1 MTAGGVSRIL
11 PHVQTPSSD
20 ALRAALRTV
29 PDFPKPGI
37 QFIDITPILQD
48 PTLFGLCIDL
58 FCDRYKDLRL
68 DAVVAIEARGFI
80 FGGAIARQLGIGFVP
95 VRKKGKLPYRTREQS
110 YDLEYGSATIAVH
123 EDAIRPAERIALV
136 DDVLATG
143 GTAAAAAQLVRSL
156 GADLVEITFLVE
168 LAFLNGRSKLT
179 GLPTASLIRLS

>member
-1 MTAGGVSRIL
+1 M
-11 PHVQTPSSD
+11 QTLSSD
-20 ALRAALRTV
+20 TLRAALRTV
-29 PDFPKPGI
+29 PDFPKSGI

-48 PTLFGLCIDL
+48 PALFGLCIDL

-68 DAVVAIEARGFI
+68 DAIVAIEARGFI

-123 EDAIRPAERIALV
+123 EDAIRPGARVALV

-143 GTAAAAAQLVRSL
+143 GTAAAAAQLVRAL

-179 GLPTASLIRLS
+179 GLPTASLIQLS